1 VKHNAK
7 TLKELYEKSAF
18 MLNKRPFL
26 LDEKAKEN
34 ISSSDGNILEELT
47 GQLQGVSWDRASLE
61 TVAEVLTQS
70 HDIKLGELAAPL
82 RAALSGRAVSP
93 SIFDMMLVLGRDETI
108 ARLEEQS

>member
-1 VKHNAK
+1 
-7 TLKELYEKSAF
+7 

-34 ISSSDGNILEELT
+34 ISSLGADIFAELT
-47 GQLQGVSWDRASLE
+47 GQLQGVNWDRASLE
-61 TVAEVLTQS
+61 TVAEVLTKS

-93 SIFDMMLVLGRDETI
+93 SIFDMMLVLGRDESI
-108 ARLEEQS
+108 ARLEEQSKKSDV